1 MRWGFLL
8 YLNME
13 IKALYDIFLKQ
24 GSVSTDTRSLQNGD
38 IFFALKGPNF
48 DANKLVLKALE
59 LGASYAVADDASLS
73 DDPRIIKTPDVLTTL
88 QQLANLHRRN
98 CKATVI
104 GITGSN
110 GKTTTK
116 ELMGRVLSKKYE
128 TLITPGNLNNHIGL
142 PLTLLR
148 LKESTELAVIEM
160 GANHQGE
167 NRKLCLIAEPDYG
180 LVTNIGKDH
189 LEGFGGY
196 TGAIN
201 ANSELYS
208 YISDKGGMLFVN
220 RDNELL
226 DRLSTRIRRFTYGSS
241 VDNDLYGELI
251 SADPFIHIAWEYG
264 PMQSVVKTRL
274 IGDYNTENVLAAIAA
289 GCRFGI
295 EKQDINDAIASYEPR
310 NNRSQLVDTGRNR
323 VILDAYNANPSS
335 MEAAIRNFEQIR
347 GRRATYILGDMLE
360 MGIYSEE
367 EHANILRL
375 LTDLDADS
383 VILVG
388 KEFGKVY
395 GGDDWLHFEHVDQL
409 IKHLSTN
416 PLHGHDVLIK
426 ASRGIMLEKILPYL

>member
-1 MRWGFLL
+1 
-8 YLNME
+8 ME